1 MHTEKINLVKSTKNN
16 SLAFL
21 SVGTSVSSIDCGI
34 SRGVR
39 DSSKF
44 SMSKALHEGR
54 MEATFTAE
62 KESGLKR
69 NSTDLWT
76 KNGFLSSQVCDF
88 SLEKAN
94 VPEMTVFY
102 LNQGYLSYKDL
113 LPRCFYCRSSRAIA
127 EHA

>member
-94 VPEMTVFY
+94 VPEMTVF
-102 LNQGYLSYKDL
+102 LRKSG
-113 LPRCFYCRSSRAIA
+113 LPKL
-127 EHA
+127 